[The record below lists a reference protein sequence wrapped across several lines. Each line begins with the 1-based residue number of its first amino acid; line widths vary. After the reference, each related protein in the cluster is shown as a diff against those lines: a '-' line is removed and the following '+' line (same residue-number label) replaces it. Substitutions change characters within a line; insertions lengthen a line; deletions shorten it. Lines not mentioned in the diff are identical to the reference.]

1 MKKILLWIFL
11 VLFSLSGLFPVLAE
25 SPAPDGPDGF
35 VAKVTAGKDTL
46 SLTKKQG
53 SGKSVAKVPDS
64 TCLRVLE
71 ESGDFCL
78 CEFDGM
84 QGWCPAS
91 SLTLLRD
98 ADLSILSYRVLSK
111 GDRGD
116 DVTALNARLQDL
128 GYIRSGS
135 TLTNVCN
142 DTLVERIILFQRQLG
157 ITEDGIVS
165 QELQAYIFS
174 DKAPECTQTLP
185 RVRAHVPVGDT
196 GRREIC
202 GCCMGD
208 GCECCDFKGY
218 ISY

>member
-11 VLFSLSGLFPVLAE
+11 VLFSLSGLFPALAE

-53 SGKSVAKVPDS
+53 SGKSVAKVPDC

-71 ESGDFCL
+71 ETGDFCL
-78 CEFDGM
+78 CESDGK

-91 SLTLLRD
+91 SL
-98 ADLSILSYRVLSK
+98 LSK

-116 DVTALNARLQDL
+116 DVTALKARLQDL

-185 RVRAHVPVGDT
+185 RVRAHVPVGGT

>member
-1 MKKILLWIFL
+1 MRKSISLFLLIIFC
-11 VLFSLSGLFPVLAE
+11 LSGLFPALAE
-25 SPAPDGPDGF
+25 TPAPDGSAGF
-35 VAKVTAGKDTL
+35 VAKVTSGKDTL
-46 SLTKKQG
+46 SLTKKQD
-53 SGKSVAKVPDS
+53 SGKSVAKVPEG

-78 CEFDGM
+78 CEFDGK
-84 QGWCPAS
+84 QGWCPVS

-111 GDRGD
+111 GDHGD
-116 DVTALNARLQDL
+116 DVTALKARLQDL
-128 GYIRSGS
+128 GYIRPGS

-185 RVRAHVPVGDT
+185 RIRAHVPIGDT

-202 GCCMGD
+202 GCCMGE

>member
-1 MKKILLWIFL
+1 MKKAFLAILLAVFC
-11 VLFSLSGLFPVLAE
+11 LSCLSPALAE
-25 SPAPDGPDGF
+25 SPASEAEGF
-35 VAKVTAGKDTL
+35 VAKVT
-46 SLTKKQG
+46 
-53 SGKSVAKVPDS
+53 SGKRALTLREKKGTSKAVVRVPEG
-64 TCLRVLE
+64 TCLLVVE
-71 ESGDFCL
+71 ESPEWCL
-78 CEFDGM
+78 CEYTGK
-84 QGWCPAS
+84 QGWCRS
-91 SLTLLRD
+91 EYLTFLRD
-98 ADLSILSYRVLSK
+98 ADLAILNYRVLEK
-111 GDRGD
+111 GDAGD
-116 DVTALNARLQDL
+116 DVLALKARLQDL

-157 ITEDGIVS
+157 ITEDGVVS

-185 RVRAHVPVGDT
+185 RIRAHVPIGDT

-202 GCCMGD
+202 GCCMGE